1 MNCIETRKNIES
13 LIDGELSGALK
24 HSIEQHLLICAS
36 CCELKQ
42 EVSSLS
48 SLLRTSQIPSPSL
61 ELDQRVIESFRSRQK
76 PAVAWWRSLIFGG
89 FVMPKPAFAT
99 LLVLAVAGAWLAF
112 QIGKLNSTTISITS
126 PSVASN
132 EIPVQ
137 ATSEPMIQKVIVEV
151 PVIKEKII
159 TRTVYVR
166 EPKINK
172 TEKVK
177 APTDSKFN
185 ILPSVNS
192 VAENGYFTAVNL
204 KGFEPAAEMSAKIIK
219 EEKKDE
225 K

>member
-13 LIDGELSGALK
+13 LIDGELDGAFK
-24 HSIEQHLLICAS
+24 ESIERHLLICAS
-36 CCELKQ
+36 CCEVKQ
-42 EVSSLS
+42 EMSSLS
-48 SLLRTSQIPSPSL
+48 SLLRTSRIPSPS
-61 ELDQRVIESFRSRQK
+61 ELDRRVIESFRSRQK
-76 PAVAWWRSLIFGG
+76 PAVAWWRGLIFGG
-89 FVMPKPAFAT
+89 FVMPKPVFAM
-99 LLVLAVAGAWLAF
+99 LLILAVAGAWLAF
-112 QIGKLNSTTISITS
+112 QIGKLNSTTISIIS

-132 EIPVQ
+132 EIPVP
-137 ATSEPMIQKVIVEV
+137 TSSEPKIQTVVVEV

-159 TRTVYVR
+159 TRTIYVR

-177 APTDSKFN
+177 APADSKLD

-225 K
+225 E

>member
-13 LIDGELSGALK
+13 LIDGELDDALK
-24 HSIEQHLLICAS
+24 EAIERHLLICAA

-42 EVSSLS
+42 EMISLS
-48 SLLRTSQIPSPSL
+48 SLLRTSQIPSPSSQ
-61 ELDQRVIESFRSRQK
+61 LDWRMIESFRSRQK
-76 PAVAWWRSLIFGG
+76 TAVAWWRGLIFGG
-89 FVMPKPAFAT
+89 FVMPKPAFAM
-99 LLVLAVAGAWLAF
+99 LLILAVAGAWLAF
-112 QIGKLNSTTISITS
+112 QLGKLNSTTISITS
-126 PSVASN
+126 PSVAGN

-137 ATSEPMIQKVIVEV
+137 TTSEPAIQVIKIEV

-159 TRTVYVR
+159 TRTIYVR

-172 TEKVK
+172 TEKIK
-177 APTDSKFN
+177 APADSKFN

-204 KGFEPAAEMSAKIIK
+204 KGFEPAEMSAKIIK

-225 K
+225 E